1 VRRDLVVETIA
12 RDQSLKATEAD
23 VDDRIGAMSTERG
36 VEPGQLYA
44 ALQKSG
50 RLGELEHQ
58 ITEER
63 VFAWLLER
71 NPAE

>member
-12 RDQSLKATEAD
+12 RNNDLRATEAD
-23 VDDRIGAMSTERG
+23 VDEKINAMATERG
-36 VEPGQLYA
+36 TAPGQLYA
-44 ALQKSG
+44 ALQKAG
-50 RLGELEHQ
+50 RLQEIEHQ

-63 VFAWLLER
+63 VFAWLHEK